1 MGGMIL
7 GLLAMLGLAGAA
19 VLSRKS
25 ETSTQPPK
33 PALPPAPPPPP
44 PTPRAPAP
52 LPAPSGPQA
61 PPLPSPNSTAIT
73 ADGTKVFRPEV
84 VPAILP
90 MLDAYGVEPVE
101 GNPLNVRLVP
111 RSQPFHVTARQW
123 TEAYAPYAIAAV
135 EWLGSP
141 HEPKYLRAVAPD
153 QIRNVAN
160 AAGFYAILTGPVII
174 AQTPSIPYPPMPAPG
189 PMPAPAPNTPY
200 PSMPAPFPPMPTP
213 MPAPLPA
220 PTPQASPLD
229 ELPSDLRKQVD
240 SLLAG
245 TNAAAMGQTA
255 QELEKAGYAKSAQ
268 VLRARMK
275 DVELSHTV
283 ENTSSGRT
291 YTVHGKELPSEVAAW
306 YTGDG
311 NRWRELLET
320 NSNLRIRKVGEIE
333 YLLPWKS
340 GMMLVLPNTW
350 DVKRGPMPVTSRQ
363 SKAAPPPK

>member
-1 MGGMIL
+1 
-7 GLLAMLGLAGAA
+7 
-19 VLSRKS
+19 
-25 ETSTQPPK
+25 
-33 PALPPAPPPPP
+33 
-44 PTPRAPAP
+44 
-52 LPAPSGPQA
+52 
-61 PPLPSPNSTAIT
+61 LPSPNSTAIT

-189 PMPAPAPNTPY
+189 PMPAPTPSMPY
-200 PSMPAPFPPMPTP
+200 PSMPAPFPPMPAP

-291 YTVHGKELPSEVAAW
+291 YSVHGKELPSEVAAW

-340 GMMLVLPNTW
+340 GMVLVLPNTW
-350 DVKRGPMPVTSRQ
+350 DVKRGPMPVTTRQ